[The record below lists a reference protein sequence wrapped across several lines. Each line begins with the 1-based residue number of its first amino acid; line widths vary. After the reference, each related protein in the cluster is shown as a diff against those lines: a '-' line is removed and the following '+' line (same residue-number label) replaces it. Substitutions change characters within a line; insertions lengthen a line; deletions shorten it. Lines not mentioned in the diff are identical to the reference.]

1 MDNNILTLEINALIN
16 PKFKIYN
23 SKTDKIHS
31 CNSKTALRNYLRI
44 TFNIKNASLTNILV
58 SLLQTKCIKAD
69 HSDECISKYLLTNPQ
84 DISSNIQSTNQ
95 HRPTLQTPQPLN
107 DTRTRSEYSSWVSQ
121 EMLYQSN
128 SLITTDM
135 HDLNDKLENM
145 SLIISVLKNDNIQL
159 HKDNKALHERLDKL
173 DAIDMT
179 SHVNEMSEIARRVTA
194 IAEANESISTII
206 PEVAE
211 TNLHKILTKLLIHN

>member
-1 MDNNILTLEINALIN
+1 MDNNILTLEINPITN

-23 SKTDKIHS
+23 TKTDKIHS

-58 SLLQTKCIKAD
+58 SLLQNKCIKSD
-69 HSDECISKYLLTNPQ
+69 HSDECIGKYLSTSIQ
-84 DISSNIQSTNQ
+84 DINSNLQSTKQ
-95 HRPTLQTPQPLN
+95 PRPTLQVPQPLN

-159 HKDNKALHERLDKL
+159 HKDNKALHERLDKI
-173 DAIDMT
+173 DAADMT
-179 SHVNEMSEIARRVTA
+179 SRVNEMVEITRRVTA
-194 IAEANESISTII
+194 IQEASESISTII

-211 TNLHKILTKLLIHN
+211 TNLHKILSKLLRPI